1 MPSGIEIYNADG
13 SLNMSNDDLTT
24 FVLGTRHI
32 SLLENI
38 TIQHDYLIGKNFWYT
53 VLSYDTV
60 PVGQFNKGL
69 GMGYYLPDLTFDSSS
84 GTASFIWNKNYY
96 DIVMTDKL
104 TKDKGLSLRR
114 IGFSGFTIIYG
125 GM

>member
-84 GTASFIWNKNYY
+84 GTASFIWKLLLQEVVA
-96 DIVMTDKL
+96 ISAATRIKRMTS
-104 TKDKGLSLRR
+104 LSVCFL
-114 IGFSGFTIIYG
+114 
-125 GM
+125 